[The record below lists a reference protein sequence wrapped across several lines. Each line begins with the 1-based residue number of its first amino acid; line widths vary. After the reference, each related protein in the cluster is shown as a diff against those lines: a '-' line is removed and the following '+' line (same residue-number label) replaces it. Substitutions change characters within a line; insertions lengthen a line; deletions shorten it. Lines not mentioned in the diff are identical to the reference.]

1 MKGLYFASWASVAAL
16 ALCIALAGCAAMP
29 GGDHEPSDDP
39 LEPLNRVVLDT
50 NTALDNA
57 FIKPMAEIYRQIVP
71 QLVRD
76 RIRDAI
82 VTLRQQNL
90 SIYDIRKLLAEQ
102 GDARSPAAV
111 SQHAAG
117 PETTTVR
124 HGEGR
129 RVAS

>member
-1 MKGLYFASWASVAAL
+1 MQPAPASAREPTVNQEVKDSPIRAPSSTSTSAARPGGLTFGPTGQTRMKGLYFASWASVAAL

-29 GGDHEPSDDP
+29 GGHHEPSDDP

-82 VTLRQQNL
+82 
-90 SIYDIRKLLAEQ
+90 
-102 GDARSPAAV
+102 
-111 SQHAAG
+111 
-117 PETTTVR
+117 
-124 HGEGR
+124 
-129 RVAS
+129 